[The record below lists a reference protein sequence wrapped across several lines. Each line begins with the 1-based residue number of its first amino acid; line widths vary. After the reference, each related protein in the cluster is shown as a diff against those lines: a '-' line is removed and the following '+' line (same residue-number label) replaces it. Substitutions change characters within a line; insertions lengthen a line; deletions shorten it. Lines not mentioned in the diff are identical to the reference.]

1 MKVSV
6 IISVYNAEDIIDITL
21 PKFLNQNYP
30 KDKLDLIIVNDAST
44 DNSYNL
50 LKKYNLNNNFNLIN
64 HKRNKGRCATR
75 NSGINNASGDL
86 IIFVDCDIEVEKNF
100 VLFHAAFHENENIIG
115 LLSNVKP
122 IKYKNQSKYHK
133 FLSRKKRGAK
143 SFGNQIP
150 IPFKYFIFT
159 ATSVKKFAI
168 DKTGLLDENLKG
180 YGIDLHYSYRLWKYF
195 PENLFF
201 ESSIIVNQHKLK
213 NFDQALFDFKD
224 YGKRNLPIVLKSFP
238 ELSKDLGVS
247 LFQKNS
253 FFSMI
258 IRNLIFNDLIKI
270 LTNFLIKFLPPSF
283 CYPFI
288 KFRMLIELLSGFK
301 QKQP

>member
-6 IISVYNAEDIIDITL
+6 IISVYNAEDIIDITI

-30 KDKLDLIIVNDAST
+30 NDKLDLIIINDAST
-44 DNSYNL
+44 DNSCNL
-50 LKKYNLNNNFNLIN
+50 LKKYNKNNNFNLIN
-64 HKRNKGRCATR
+64 HKKNRGRCATR
-75 NSGINNASGDL
+75 NTGINKASGDL
-86 IIFVDCDIEVEKNF
+86 IIFVDCDIEVEKDF
-100 VLFHAAFHENENIIG
+100 VLFHASFHENENIIG

-122 IKYKNQSKYHK
+122 TKYKNQSKYHK
-133 FLSRKKRGAK
+133 FLSQNKRGAK
-143 SFGNQIP
+143 LYGNQIP
-150 IPFKYFIFT
+150 IPYKYFIFT

-180 YGIDLHYSYRLWKYF
+180 YGIDLHYSYRLWENF

-224 YGKRNLPIVLKSFP
+224 YGRRNLPIILKSFP
-238 ELSKDLGVS
+238 ELGKDLGVS

-253 FFSMI
+253 FFAI
-258 IRNLIFNDLIKI
+258 IVRYLIFNNLIKI
-270 LTNFLIKFLPPSF
+270 LTIFFIKFLPPNF

-288 KFRMLIELLSGFK
+288 KFRMLTELISGFK
-301 QKQP
+301 QKRS